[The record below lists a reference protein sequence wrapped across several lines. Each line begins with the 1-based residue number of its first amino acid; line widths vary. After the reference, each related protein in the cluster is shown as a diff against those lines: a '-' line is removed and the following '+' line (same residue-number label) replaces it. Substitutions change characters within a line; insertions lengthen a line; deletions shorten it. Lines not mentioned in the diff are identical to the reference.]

1 MPSTVAGRTRRA
13 ALLRDRI
20 QLELSVDEYH
30 DAMRAERRRN
40 LAAALAM
47 LERARKNGDE
57 WYVWVLEQR
66 DRRNGELVFE
76 DVDEELVLL

>member
-1 MPSTVAGRTRRA
+1 M
-13 ALLRDRI
+13 RDRI
-20 QLELSVDEYH
+20 QLELGVNEYH

-47 LERARKNGDE
+47 LERARDRGDE

>member
-1 MPSTVAGRTRRA
+1 MTFDP
-13 ALLRDRI
+13 DRPEHVRSDFGQI
-20 QLELSVDEYH
+20 
-30 DAMRAERRRN
+30 ERRRN

-47 LERARKNGDE
+47 LERARRNGDE

-66 DRRNGELVFE
+66 DRRAGELVFE

>member
-1 MPSTVAGRTRRA
+1 V
-13 ALLRDRI
+13 RDRI
-20 QLELSVDEYH
+20 QLELNVSEYH

-47 LERARKNGDE
+47 LERARRNGDE

-76 DVDEELVLL
+76 HVDDELVLL